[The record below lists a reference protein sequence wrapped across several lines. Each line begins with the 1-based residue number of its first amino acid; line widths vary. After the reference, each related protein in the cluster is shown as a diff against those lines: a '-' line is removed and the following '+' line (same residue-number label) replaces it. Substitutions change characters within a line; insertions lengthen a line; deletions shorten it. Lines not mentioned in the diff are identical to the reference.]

1 MPKSA
6 SWLGFPHLFH
16 TMNDSSIKVVFFDAA
31 GTLFH
36 IKGSVADV
44 YLHYAEQY
52 GVKPSAELKQAV
64 NAAFR
69 QAFQDAPAP
78 AFAVNKIEEL
88 KQCERLWWFDIVHAV
103 FYRVGM
109 FEGFDEYFEEVF
121 EAFSG
126 GAHWAL
132 YPETLSVLRE
142 LKSKGFELGII
153 SNFDTRLFSILKELN
168 LREHFDSITISSLAQ
183 AAKPARQIFEYA
195 LSQHVIDPEEALHVG
210 DSLRDD
216 WEGAKQANLKGLLI
230 DRDKKET
237 QGATCIRDLSELPLI
252 LSNL

>member
-1 MPKSA
+1 MS
-6 SWLGFPHLFH
+6 
-16 TMNDSSIKVVFFDAA
+16 DSSIKVVYFDAA

-52 GVKPSAELKQAV
+52 GVQPSPRLKQAV
-64 NAAFR
+64 NAAFS
-69 QAFQDAPAP
+69 QAVRDAPP
-78 AFAVNKIEEL
+78 PVFAVNKIEEL

-103 FYRVGM
+103 FYRAGM

-126 GAHWAL
+126 GKHWAL
-132 YPETLSVLRE
+132 YPETLSVLGE
-142 LKSKGFELGII
+142 LKSKGYELGII
-153 SNFDTRLFSILKELN
+153 SNFDTRLFSILSELS
-168 LREHFDSITISSLAQ
+168 LRECFDSITISSLTR

-210 DSLRDD
+210 DSVRED
-216 WEGAKQANLKGLLI
+216 WEGASQANLKALLI
-230 DRDKKET
+230 DRDSDS
-237 QGATCIRDLSELPLI
+237 QRADCIRDLTEIPSI
-252 LSNL
+252 LSHL

>member
-1 MPKSA
+1 V
-6 SWLGFPHLFH
+6 
-16 TMNDSSIKVVFFDAA
+16 NDSSIKVVFFDAA

-44 YLHYAEQY
+44 YLHYGEKY
-52 GVKPSAELKQAV
+52 GIKPSPDLKQAV
-64 NAAFR
+64 NAAFS
-69 QAFQDAPAP
+69 QAFRDAPPP
-78 AFAVNKIEEL
+78 AFAVNRIEEL

-126 GAHWAL
+126 GKHWVL
-132 YPETLSVLRE
+132 YPETLSVIGE
-142 LKSKGFELGII
+142 LKSKGYELGII
-153 SNFDTRLFSILKELN
+153 SNFDTRLFSILSELS
-168 LREHFDSITISSLAQ
+168 LRECFDSITISSLAR

-210 DSLRDD
+210 DSVRED
-216 WEGAKQANLKGLLI
+216 WEGARQASLHALLI
-230 DRDKKET
+230 DREKEDSKR
-237 QGATCIRDLSELPLI
+237 ADCIRDLTELPSI
-252 LSNL
+252 LSHI

>member
-1 MPKSA
+1 MS
-6 SWLGFPHLFH
+6 
-16 TMNDSSIKVVFFDAA
+16 NSSIKVVYFDAA

-52 GVKPSAELKQAV
+52 GIKPSPGLKQAV

-69 QAFQDAPAP
+69 QAFRDAPPP
-78 AFAVNKIEEL
+78 AFAVSKIEEL

-109 FEGFDEYFEEVF
+109 FEGFDDYFEEVF

-126 GAHWAL
+126 GRHWAL

-142 LKSKGFELGII
+142 IKSKGYELGII
-153 SNFDTRLFSILKELN
+153 SNFDTRLFSILGELN
-168 LREHFDSITISSLAQ
+168 LREYFDSITISSLARS
-183 AAKPARQIFEYA
+183 AKPARQIFEYA
-195 LSQHVIDPEEALHVG
+195 LSQHVIDPEEGLHVG
-210 DSLRDD
+210 DSVRED
-216 WEGAKQANLKGLLI
+216 WEGARQANLKALLI
-230 DRDKKET
+230 DRDNDDSPR
-237 QGATCIRDLSELPLI
+237 ADCIRDLTELPSF
-252 LSNL
+252 LSHL